1 MAVKAKVDSY
11 SVEIERLNKS
21 IPLSREP
28 ERQRMMQ
35 RHSELCKQHKRL
47 CSLKNRMGG
56 INSEYHRKLDD
67 QNKEGGKSVGLSK
80 SPQCRAG
87 IFRSPQS
94 WNSGVE
100 R

>member
-1 MAVKAKVDSY
+1 MKDSFVAVKAKVDSY

-67 QNKEGGKSVGLSK
+67 QNKETGIRRDYIIENFGTKGKRWG
-80 SPQCRAG
+80 Q
-87 IFRSPQS
+87 
-94 WNSGVE
+94 N
-100 R
+100 